1 MPVQTSLVSPSSKQ
15 SGCLRSTTFR
25 HYLISILI
33 SIGYE
38 LFEGGAWQW
47 SWKTRARGLGST
59 CPYLGSGLHGSPFVF
74 RLSTLG
80 AGASTLG
87 AGKGRRPAIRRPTRQ
102 VWGVSIAF
110 PPPDIALLPPLPDF
124 IPSCNK
130 PTRIRVLSDKVTQ
143 HVARASVIT
152 RHHRLPLIGHE
163 AINHEGFFTP
173 SLEGTLEINR
183 RVHHHGYI
191 RVHVNASRTGARND
205 CLRFRLGCLTT
216 GHTEKE

>member
-1 MPVQTSLVSPSSKQ
+1 MVLEDQ
-15 SGCLRSTTFR
+15 G
-25 HYLISILI
+25 
-33 SIGYE
+33 
-38 LFEGGAWQW
+38 
-47 SWKTRARGLGST
+47 RGLGST

-110 PPPDIALLPPLPDF
+110 PPPDIALLPPLTQF

-130 PTRIRVLSDKVTQ
+130 PTRGWVLRHKATQ

-152 RHHRLPLIGHE
+152 RHHPLPLIGDG
-163 AINHEGFFTP
+163 AINHEGSFPP
-173 SLEGTLEINR
+173 SLEGALEINR
-183 RVHHHGYI
+183 RVHHHG
-191 RVHVNASRTGARND
+191 
-205 CLRFRLGCLTT
+205 
-216 GHTEKE
+216 

>member
-15 SGCLRSTTFR
+15 SGCLGSTTIR

-33 SIGYE
+33 SICYE
-38 LFEGGAWQW
+38 LFEGRAFEK
-47 SWKTRARGLGST
+47 SWNTGARGLGSP
-59 CPYLGSGLHGSPFVF
+59 CPHLGSGLHGSPFVF

-80 AGASTLG
+80 AGTSTLG
-87 AGKGRRPAIRRPTRQ
+87 ADEGRRPAIRRPTRQ
-102 VWGVSIAF
+102 VWGASIAF
-110 PPPDIALLPPLPDF
+110 PPPDIALLPPLTHF

-152 RHHRLPLIGHE
+152 GHHRLPLIGHE
-163 AINHEGFFTP
+163 AIHHEGFFTP

-183 RVHHHGYI
+183 RVHHHG
-191 RVHVNASRTGARND
+191 
-205 CLRFRLGCLTT
+205 
-216 GHTEKE
+216 